1 MALQGIITVIRV
13 PFLILALTLG
23 VLGAAVAWYESRCF
37 GTPFHFAYALLAT
50 FGLLVAHAGVNIFN
64 DYFDA

>member
-23 VLGAAVAWYESRCF
+23 VLGAAVAWYESR
-37 GTPFHFAYALLAT
+37 
-50 FGLLVAHAGVNIFN
+50 
-64 DYFDA
+64 